1 MTVPS
6 PSTADTVFAERESR
20 RWLALLGFAVVGAFI
35 VVGLISIWVILR
47 VKDEE
52 TALIA
57 EPDPPVVIEEGE
69 VARERMEQYFRV
81 PFPSAEETGNFFW
94 AETETANQRWIRFDI
109 IPDELQG
116 VIAGTPAVDC
126 QDLDLATNY
135 MPQFSFINQSED
147 GDVILYWWTPEAV
160 NFYIGADCVSSN
172 ETTYKI
178 LVDTSSETVWT
189 VFMEITQPETL

>member
-69 VARERMEQYFRV
+69 VARDRMEQYFRV
-81 PFPSAEETGNFFW
+81 PFPSSEETGNFFW
-94 AETETANQRWIRFDI
+94 AETETAHQRWLRFDI
-109 IPDELQG
+109 NPDE
-116 VIAGTPAVDC
+116 
-126 QDLDLATNY
+126 
-135 MPQFSFINQSED
+135 
-147 GDVILYWWTPEAV
+147 
-160 NFYIGADCVSSN
+160 
-172 ETTYKI
+172 
-178 LVDTSSETVWT
+178 
-189 VFMEITQPETL
+189 